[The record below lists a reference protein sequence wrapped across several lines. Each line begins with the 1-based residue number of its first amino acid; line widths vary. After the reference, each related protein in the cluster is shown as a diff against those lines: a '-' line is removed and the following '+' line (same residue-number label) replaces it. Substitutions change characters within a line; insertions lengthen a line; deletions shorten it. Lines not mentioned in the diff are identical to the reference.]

1 MPWVPPA
8 SPVKDPLVTLDLED
22 LRKYLTGR
30 ETALTTLS
38 ATVTALSATVAAIP
52 ASAAGLGSMGFIA
65 SSFSNTVT
73 VTHGLGTTPAT
84 VQVTADSASGA
95 FAVCTYKNIGA
106 TTFQVVG
113 WSPGVAITATIP
125 FAWFVR
131 A

>member
-8 SPVKDPLVTLDLED
+8 LPVRDPLATQDFDD
-22 LRKYLTGR
+22 LRKYLKTR
-30 ETALTTLS
+30 EDVDTFTS
-38 ATVTALSATVAAIP
+38 GVIAAIP
-52 ASAAGLGSMGFIA
+52 TTATGTNSMGFIA
-65 SSFSNTVT
+65 SQFSNVVT
-73 VTHGLGTTPAT
+73 VTHGLATTPT
-84 VQVTADSASGA
+84 VALAIADSTSGA
-95 FAVCTYKNIGA
+95 FAVCTYRNITS